1 MEPKEQVQQDQQ
13 LTKVVTNLKYDLK
26 IFITNKCNQ
35 KCVYCFE
42 RDTMHKLNTHI
53 NEETINDICRFVRS
67 DINMIN
73 SLNFLGGETFLNIDD
88 IDKILTKLYD
98 LLISTKIE
106 VCFFTNGMIFND
118 DVMRMYKKFSKLNLF
133 VYISDHN
140 MSLSNKFSIS
150 YNHLEFLIDNN
161 IRYELRLLFDSAK
174 LIHPDKLNEYFI
186 NIRNESLEVN
196 LFPAYFDK
204 RNIIDSKMMEN
215 FKTWCA
221 NNISNIDT
229 CLIKSLLSDVFKIE
243 RIIDPPETHKTCDRC
258 GAGVVELAI
267 TTDGTILGCEAF
279 MDADDLEIINVS
291 EVNSIAEVR
300 SKSHQMRYLLK
311 RFNSDPEKCNR
322 CRYRVVCTNC
332 RYNFTTNTNVYSEKS
347 KEVCNF
353 MKLMYYTAIDIAS
366 LLLVELHKRSYKDHI
381 DLLDEIKLLHSEVL
395 YYESIK

>member
-1 MEPKEQVQQDQQ
+1 MVPKEQVRHVQQP
-13 LTKVVTNLKYDLK
+13 TKVVTNLKYDLK

-35 KCVYCFE
+35 KCTYCFE

-53 NEETINDICRFVRS
+53 NEETINDICRFVQS

-106 VCFFTNGMIFND
+106 VCFFTNGTIFND
-118 DVMRMYKKFSKLNLF
+118 NIMMMYKKFSKLNLF

-140 MSLSNKFSIS
+140 MSLTNKSSLS
-150 YNHLEFLIDNN
+150 YKHLEFLINNN

-174 LIHPDKLNEYFI
+174 LMDPDKLNEYFI
-186 NIRNESLEVN
+186 NIRNESLKVN

-204 RNIIDSKMMEN
+204 FNIIDNKMMEA
-215 FKTWCA
+215 FKVWCA
-221 NNISNIDT
+221 NNINSIDT
-229 CLIKSLLSDVFKIE
+229 YLLKSLLSDVFKIE
-243 RIIDPPETHKTCDRC
+243 RIIDSPELHKTCDRC

-291 EVNSIAEVR
+291 EINSIAEAR
-300 SKSHQMRYLLK
+300 SKSPQMQYLLK

-332 RYNFTTNTNVYSEKS
+332 RYNFTVNTSVYSEKP
-347 KEVCNF
+347 KEVCDF
-353 MKLMYYTAIDIAS
+353 MKLMYHAAIDIGS
-366 LLLVELHKRSYKDHI
+366 LFLVELHKRSYKEHI
-381 DLLDEIKLLHSEVL
+381 NLLDEIKLLHREVL
-395 YYESIK
+395 YESIK